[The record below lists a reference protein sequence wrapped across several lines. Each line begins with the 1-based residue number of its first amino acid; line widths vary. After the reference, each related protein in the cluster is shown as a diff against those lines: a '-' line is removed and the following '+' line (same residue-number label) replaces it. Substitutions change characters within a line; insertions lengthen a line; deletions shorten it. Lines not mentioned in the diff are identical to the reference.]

1 MTHVQYTGASDT
13 RQLSAADF
21 KKLGVEEQ
29 GKMEFR
35 RMEPTEVSDA
45 VAEALLNNELVG
57 GNFEEVSEKQAQA
70 APDDE
75 DLDETPDSSAAQTGT
90 ADVAPAST
98 RASTS
103 TGKGRGTRASTSS
116 A

>member
-1 MTHVQYTGASDT
+1 MTHVQYTGAANT

-21 KKLGVEEQ
+21 KKLGVDDQ
-29 GKMEFR
+29 GKMEFS
-35 RMEPTEVSDA
+35 RMEPVEVSSA

-57 GNFEEVSEKQAQA
+57 GNFEEVSGKQAEA
-70 APDDE
+70 VPDDE
-75 DLDETPDSSAAQTGT
+75 DLDETPDSSTAQTGT
-90 ADVAPAST
+90 ENVAPAPT
-98 RASTS
+98 RAGTS